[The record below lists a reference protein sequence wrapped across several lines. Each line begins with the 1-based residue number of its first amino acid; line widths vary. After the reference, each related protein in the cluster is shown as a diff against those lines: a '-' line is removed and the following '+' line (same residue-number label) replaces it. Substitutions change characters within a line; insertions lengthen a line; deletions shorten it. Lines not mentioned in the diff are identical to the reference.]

1 MDYLHRE
8 LSEKIGYILR
18 SQNKTLAVAESCT
31 GGLIAH
37 MLTEIPGA
45 SSYFLVSAVTYS
57 VSAKMRILNISSEI
71 IDKFG
76 VVSQQIAEAMARNIS
91 SLAGADYALAITG
104 NLGPSALEGKDVGLV
119 YIALCESHEE
129 VFTKELRLTDNR
141 SKNKEKAAFEALSL
155 LYERLCLTTSSAF
168 C

>member
-1 MDYLHRE
+1 MEFTQRDLLE
-8 LSEKIGYILR
+8 QIGYLLR
-18 SQNKTLAVAESCT
+18 SQNKTLALAESCT

-45 SSYFLVSAVTYS
+45 SDYFLVSAVTYS

-76 VVSQQIAEAMARNIS
+76 VVSPQVAEAMAKNVRSIT
-91 SLAGADYALAITG
+91 GADYALATTG
-104 NLGPSALEGKDVGLV
+104 NLGPTALEGKEVGLV
-119 YIALCESHEE
+119 YIALCDCQGE

-141 SKNKEKAAFEALSL
+141 SRNKEQAAFEALKL
-155 LYERLCLTTSSAF
+155 LYDRLSVTASSAF